1 MKKERV
7 IASKKAKTITKPK
20 AVIDFGEDLPIFSGV
35 SNVNLENRNIS
46 VTAIIKDLLAP
57 PIQQIREIRDFLN
70 LHTKCMDK
78 DIICDKG
85 LVVLVLKV
93 RLEEA
98 DKENTFLRGGV
109 NPLMSGGNKKV
120 THI

>member
-1 MKKERV
+1 MKKEHV

-20 AVIDFGEDLPIFSGV
+20 AVIYFGEELPIFSGV
-35 SNVNLENRNIS
+35 SNVDQENRNIS
-46 VTAIIKDLLAP
+46 VTANIKDLLARL
-57 PIQQIREIRDFLN
+57 IQQIREIRGFLN
-70 LHTKCMDK
+70 LRTKCMDK
-78 DIICDKG
+78 AICDKG

-109 NPLMSGGNKKV
+109 NPLMPGGKKKL

>member
-20 AVIDFGEDLPIFSGV
+20 AVIYFGEDLPIFSGV

-57 PIQQIREIRDFLN
+57 LIQQIREIRDFLN

-93 RLEEA
+93 RLEA

-109 NPLMSGGNKKV
+109 NPLMSGGSKKV

>member
-20 AVIDFGEDLPIFSGV
+20 AVIDFSEDLPIFSGV
-35 SNVNLENRNIS
+35 SNVDLENRNIS
-46 VTAIIKDLLAP
+46 VTANIKDLLAP
-57 PIQQIREIRDFLN
+57 LIQQIREIRGFLN
-70 LHTKCMDK
+70 LRPKCMDK

-93 RLEEA
+93 RPEEA
-98 DKENTFLRGGV
+98 DKENTFLRGVV
-109 NPLMSGGNKKV
+109 NPLMPGGNKKV
-120 THI
+120 IHI

>member
-7 IASKKAKTITKPK
+7 IASQKAKTITKPK

-57 PIQQIREIRDFLN
+57 LIQQIREIRDFLN
-70 LHTKCMDK
+70 LHTKCIGK